1 MKKIIIA
8 MALVMSL
15 LTLSAFAATTNQQ
28 NTADALNSM
37 GLFKG
42 TGNGYELDKQL
53 MRSDGITLLVRLIG
67 KEAES
72 KNDKY
77 THPFNDVAD
86 WLKPYVSYAYSTGM
100 TKGVEDG
107 SRYGSNMDMSKAQ
120 FLTMV
125 LRTLGYSD
133 GANGDFTWDK
143 PYELAKEVGLVSTT
157 AAGTTFTRGEA
168 VEIFWKAL
176 DATSKGT
183 SVKFV
188 KTLIADGA
196 FTQSAYD
203 AAAKIQKNG
212 KTPVSGGSTGGS
224 SQPSTGGGSTTGGST
239 TGGSTGGAATSGP
252 AAGITYEDYMNM
264 SGEDQMA
271 LSDKFPSVKDFVE
284 WLSGVKE
291 VYDEEQKKNEIIIDG
306 EIDLEQ
312 IINGTK

>member
-1 MKKIIIA
+1 MKKCLVA
-8 MALVMSL
+8 ALLALCL
-15 LTLSAFAATTNQQ
+15 LTLPAFAATTNQQ
-28 NTADALNSM
+28 NTADALNSL
-37 GLFKG
+37 GLFLG

-67 KEAES
+67 KEADANS
-72 KNDKY
+72 GSY
-77 THPFNDVAD
+77 SHPFNDVAD

-107 SRYGSNMDMSKAQ
+107 SSYGSNMDMSKAQ

-125 LRTLGYSD
+125 LRTLGYTDS
-133 GANGDFTWDK
+133 GANADFTWDK
-143 PYELAKEVGLVSTT
+143 PYELAEKVGLVSTT

-212 KTPVSGGSTGGS
+212 KTT
-224 SQPSTGGGSTTGGST
+224 STGGGSSSGGSS
-239 TGGSTGGAATSGP
+239 STPVDSDTAD
-252 AAGITYEDYMNM
+252 GITYEDYIDM
-264 SGEDQMA
+264 SGEEQMA
-271 LSDKFPSVKDFVE
+271 LAESFPSIKDFVE
-284 WLSGVKE
+284 WLGGVKG
-291 VYDEEQKKNEIIIDG
+291 VYDEEQKKNEIVIDG
-306 EIDLEQ
+306 EIDLEA

>member
-28 NTADALNSM
+28 NTADALNSL
-37 GLFKG
+37 GLFLGKDG
-42 TGNGYELDKQL
+42 GDYALDDQL

-72 KNDKY
+72 KSDKY

-143 PYELAKEVGLVSTT
+143 PYELAKEVGLIDTT
-157 AAGTTFTRGEA
+157 ADDGKFTRGEA

-203 AAAKIQKNG
+203 AAAEIQKNG

-224 SQPSTGGGSTTGGST
+224 SQPSTGGGSTTVT
-239 TGGSTGGAATSGP
+239 NHFH
-252 AAGITYEDYMNM
+252 I
-264 SGEDQMA
+264 GEMVVREEADVKKIAKELYSLQKTKTRSKGVVMA
-271 LSDKFPSVKDFVE
+271 
-284 WLSGVKE
+284 
-291 VYDEEQKKNEIIIDG
+291 
-306 EIDLEQ
+306 
-312 IINGTK
+312 